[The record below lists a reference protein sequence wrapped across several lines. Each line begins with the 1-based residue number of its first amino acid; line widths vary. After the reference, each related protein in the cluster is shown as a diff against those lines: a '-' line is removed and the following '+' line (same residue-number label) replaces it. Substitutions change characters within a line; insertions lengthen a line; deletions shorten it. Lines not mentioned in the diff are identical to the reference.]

1 MPHLEMRPVSLEHP
15 LACCW
20 AALTMMRQADVTFAK
35 SCRLNRGSADQLL
48 MSISSRHLPIKRLA
62 VLLLSSLGTFCNRG
76 AAMSWSEK
84 HAP

>member
-1 MPHLEMRPVSLEHP
+1 M
-15 LACCW
+15 
-20 AALTMMRQADVTFAK
+20 TFAK